1 MTNQK
6 TKAEKQTWMKLELS
20 VSEDLLDSVANFM
33 MEIGSHGVYEEVLVS
48 SSADDDLPEWRGN
61 NRLYAYLPLDSHWEG
76 KLYRLDTYIDHL
88 ADLFPDFPR
97 VTVQRDII
105 EDPDWEE
112 QWKKYFKPLRV
123 GLSIV
128 IKPSWERYNPAG
140 GDIIV
145 EIDPGMA
152 FGTGQHASTRL
163 CIEAIEEVMRK
174 DRTIPSWN
182 VLDVGTGTGILG
194 ITCAK
199 LGAAKVLCLDI
210 DKKAVEIARENVR
223 VNDVA
228 ACVDVRSRP
237 VHVLNGSYDLIVA
250 NLTEKLLVKLKDTLE
265 ALLQERGYLIIS
277 GIITENREMVEKAFL
292 GASLVRHDTR
302 IEKEW
307 ISYVLR
313 KEEAAG

>member
-1 MTNQK
+1 MMNQK
-6 TKAEKQTWMKLELS
+6 TRTKERTWIKLELS
-20 VSEDLLDSVANFM
+20 LPEELIDSVANFM

-76 KLYRLDTYIDHL
+76 KLHRLDTYLDHL

-97 VTVQRDII
+97 GTIQKEVI

-128 IKPSWERYNPAG
+128 VKPSWERYNPDG

-163 CIEAIEEVMRK
+163 CIEAIEEVIRK
-174 DRTIPSWN
+174 DRTIPAWN
-182 VLDVGTGTGILG
+182 ALDVGTGTGILG
-194 ITCAK
+194 IVCAK
-199 LGAAKVLCLDI
+199 LGASRVLCLDI

-228 ACVDVRSRP
+228 DHVFVRSRP
-237 VHVLNGSYDLIVA
+237 IHTLSGSYYLIVA
-250 NLTEKLLVKLKDTLE
+250 NLTEKLLVNLKETLISRLE
-265 ALLQERGYLIIS
+265 EQGYLILS
-277 GIITENREMVEKAFL
+277 GIITENREMIENNFL
-292 GASLVRHDTR
+292 HYPLVLHDTR

-313 KEEAAG
+313 KEGTG